1 MPVPNLV
8 SVVGYLLL
16 PACVNKNS
24 ITGQKDQDFN
34 NSVDKL
40 TVGRM
45 DSEVAQLLL
54 LMLTASVE
62 PKRAAPLNSVTAIA
76 AELIFGAVLVAFSF
90 W

>member
-1 MPVPNLV
+1 M
-8 SVVGYLLL
+8 
-16 PACVNKNS
+16 
-24 ITGQKDQDFN
+24 
-34 NSVDKL
+34 DKL

-76 AELIFGAVLVAFSF
+76 AELIFDAVLVCNLLVLLIPSESLTRRGKRFENR
-90 W
+90 

>member
-1 MPVPNLV
+1 M
-8 SVVGYLLL
+8 
-16 PACVNKNS
+16 
-24 ITGQKDQDFN
+24 
-34 NSVDKL
+34 DKL